1 MMCAF
6 QNRTRENEL
15 KSKGLKIELVD
26 HGIASRIDDTI
37 EVNRALTTDMWED
50 LYASILEHELQ
61 HDSGMT
67 TMKDFKLDIFQ
78 QHKDI
83 FKFMYLNKNS
93 WTVMKPISKRGED
106 WIINHTLLVVYGI
119 IALPFIALAF
129 L

>member
-6 QNRTRENEL
+6 RNLTRENEL
-15 KSKGLKIELVD
+15 QSKGLKIELVD

-67 TMKDFKLDIFQ
+67 TLKDFKLDIFQ

>member
-6 QNRTRENEL
+6 RNLTRENEL